1 MVGSSGSAS
10 ERMAEVT
17 ANARSVPALMC
28 SIAGG
33 VVENTACTC
42 PPIRSVSAGA
52 TPQTREDVARATRGE
67 TEDDAHRL

>member
-1 MVGSSGSAS
+1 
-10 ERMAEVT
+10 
-17 ANARSVPALMC
+17 MC